1 MIRKVLL
8 SLAMLIAN
16 YSLVNALS
24 TRQRN
29 KKMAEIEAFDF
40 SPYLDSTGRLD
51 PSTVNGDLM
60 V

>member
-1 MIRKVLL
+1 
-8 SLAMLIAN
+8 MLIAN